1 MATGKLDLGRAR
13 IVDLAVLLA
22 LAGVVG
28 VYAYDAISAST
39 ALLHL
44 ILVLP
49 VSGCILL
56 LCLLQ
61 FIRTLL
67 VPAPAAADAAA
78 EPGTAA
84 GVTVVMGLFVAYVAS
99 LEWLG
104 FDAGTCLFI
113 AAFLR
118 LHGERRRAWLA
129 AYSLAFGLGLAL
141 VFSALLP
148 YPMPLRLLP
157 GGAG

>member
-1 MATGKLDLGRAR
+1 MATGKHGLGRQGVA
-13 IVDLAVLLA
+13 DLAVLLA
-22 LAGVVG
+22 LAGVVA

-49 VSGCILL
+49 VSACILF

-67 VPAPAAADAAA
+67 APASAPAASAA
-78 EPGTAA
+78 EPGAA
-84 GVTVVMGLFVAYVAS
+84 ADVAVVVALFVAYVAS

-104 FDAGTCLFI
+104 FDAGTCLFV

-118 LHGERRRAWLA
+118 LHGERRPVWLLG
-129 AYSLAFGLGLAL
+129 YSIAFGLGLAFA
-141 VFSALLP
+141 FSALLP

>member
-1 MATGKLDLGRAR
+1 MATGNRRIARAR
-13 IVDLAVLLA
+13 MADLAVLLA
-22 LAGVVG
+22 LAAVVVG
-28 VYAYDAISAST
+28 YAYDALSASR

-49 VSGCILL
+49 VSACILI

-61 FIRTLL
+61 FIRMLL
-67 VPAPAAADAAA
+67 APDAGSPEDAVAPESNADVA
-78 EPGTAA
+78 
-84 GVTVVMGLFVAYVAS
+84 VVIGLFAAYVAS
-99 LEWLG
+99 LGWLG
-104 FDAGTCLFI
+104 FDVGTCLFV

-118 LHGERRRAWLA
+118 LHGERRWSWLL
-129 AYSLAFGLGLAL
+129 AYAIVFGFGLAS